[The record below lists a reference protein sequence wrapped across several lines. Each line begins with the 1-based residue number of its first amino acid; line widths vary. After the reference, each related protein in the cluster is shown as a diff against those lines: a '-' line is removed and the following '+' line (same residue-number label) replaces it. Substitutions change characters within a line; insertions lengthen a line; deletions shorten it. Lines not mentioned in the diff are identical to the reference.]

1 MRLDLIYDN
10 LLTKISWLCLF
21 LLLFAG
27 CSDEISKESHTSET
41 VIDDLADKITWRKDG
56 KEMVLISAGH
66 FYMGDHSGR
75 DETALR
81 HKVEL
86 DAFYIDSTEVT
97 VGQFRWFLAESGY
110 QYKGNWGDVSRYA
123 PGDEYPMVYVDWDDA
138 AAYAKWPGKRLPT
151 EAEWEKS
158 ARGRLKDKFYVWGNN
173 LAIASVHANF
183 AGIQGKDQW
192 EEKTA
197 PVGSFFPNGYGLYDM
212 AGNVYEWCADWYDEG
227 YYTNSSYKNPKGPES
242 SPKSR
247 RVLRGGSWDYFTSY
261 TVRSRLVSARYGSAP
276 SDNSNTFGFRCVSN
290 VETHSIY

>member
-10 LLTKISWLCLF
+10 LPTKISCLCLF

-27 CSDEISKESHTSET
+27 CSDEISKESYTSET

-110 QYKGNWGDVSRYA
+110 QYKGNWGMYLDMHLVMS
-123 PGDEYPMVYVDWDDA
+123 
-138 AAYAKWPGKRLPT
+138 
-151 EAEWEKS
+151 
-158 ARGRLKDKFYVWGNN
+158 
-173 LAIASVHANF
+173 
-183 AGIQGKDQW
+183 IQW
-192 EEKTA
+192 
-197 PVGSFFPNGYGLYDM
+197 FM
-212 AGNVYEWCADWYDEG
+212 
-227 YYTNSSYKNPKGPES
+227 
-242 SPKSR
+242 
-247 RVLRGGSWDYFTSY
+247 
-261 TVRSRLVSARYGSAP
+261 
-276 SDNSNTFGFRCVSN
+276 
-290 VETHSIY
+290 